1 MKRDRLWK
9 FQYRAAPYLFIAP
22 FLVLFAVFLVYPLCT
37 SCLLSL
43 HRTEGAGHHTFIGLG
58 NYRYLLLHDRI
69 FGLAVLNTAAFTVTF
84 LLLQVPISLGLAVL
98 LNSKQVRWRSF
109 FRFTFFSSY
118 LVGQVFVA
126 VVFFQLFS
134 SDGLINKILGVDVP
148 WLTKPSLILPS
159 VLIAD
164 LWLTA
169 GYGMIYFLAA
179 LQSVDQDLYEA
190 AHIDGAGAWQSFIHI
205 TLPGIRPVLIFVIL
219 VGTIGGFQLFELP
232 YVLLQGP
239 GPGYRGLTI
248 VMYLFIAGFN
258 NGDLGYAA
266 AIGWILVGILLLAT
280 LAQLRLFG
288 ASREV

>member
-22 FLVLFAVFLVYPLCT
+22 FLMLFVVFMVYPLCT
-37 SCLLSL
+37 SCMLSFY
-43 HRTEGAGHHTFIGLG
+43 RTEGARHHTFIGLA
-58 NYRYLLLHDRI
+58 NYRYLLLHDRF
-69 FGLAVLNTAAFTVTF
+69 FGLAVVNTAGFTVAF

-98 LNSKQVRWRSF
+98 LNSKHVRWRSL

-134 SDGLINKILGVDVP
+134 ADGLINKILHADVP
-148 WLTKPSLILPS
+148 WLTKRSLILPS

-179 LQSVDQDLYEA
+179 LQTVDQDLYEA

-239 GPGYRGLTI
+239 GPSYRGLTI

-280 LAQLRLFG
+280 LAQLRLFRL
-288 ASREV
+288 SREV

>member
-1 MKRDRLWK
+1 L
-9 FQYRAAPYLFIAP
+9 
-22 FLVLFAVFLVYPLCT
+22 
-37 SCLLSL
+37 
-43 HRTEGAGHHTFIGLG
+43 
-58 NYRYLLLHDRI
+58 
-69 FGLAVLNTAAFTVTF
+69 
-84 LLLQVPISLGLAVL
+84 
-98 LNSKQVRWRSF
+98 

-134 SDGLINKILGVDVP
+134 SDGLINKILHTDVP
-148 WLTKPSLILPS
+148 WLTKPSLTLPS

-179 LQSVDQDLYEA
+179 LQTVDQDLYEA

-239 GPGYRGLTI
+239 GPSYRGLTI

-280 LAQLRLFG
+280 LAQLRLFRL
-288 ASREV
+288 SREV

>member
-37 SCLLSL
+37 SCLLSF

-69 FGLAVLNTAAFTVTF
+69 FGLAVLNTAAFTVMF

>member
-22 FLVLFAVFLVYPLCT
+22 FLILFAVFMVYPLCT
-37 SCLLSL
+37 SFALGFY
-43 HRTEGAGHHTFIGLG
+43 RTEGARHHRFIGLE

-69 FGLAVLNTAAFTVTF
+69 FGLAVANTAGFTAAF

-98 LNSKQVRWRSF
+98 LNSPRVRWRSF

-134 SDGLINKILGVDVP
+134 STGLINQILHADVP
-148 WLTKPSLILPS
+148 WLTRPSLILPS
-159 VLIAD
+159 VLLAD

-179 LQSVDQDLYEA
+179 LQAVDHELYEA
-190 AHIDGAGAWQSFIHI
+190 AHIDGAGPWQSFIHI
-205 TLPGIRPVLIFVIL
+205 TLPGIRPVMIFIIL

-239 GPGYRGLTI
+239 GPNYRGLTI

-266 AIGWILVGILLLAT
+266 AIGWLLVAILLLTT
-280 LAQLRLFG
+280 LAQLRLFRV
-288 ASREV
+288 SREG